1 MDQENKDGFEQEE
14 GNEPQAP
21 TNITETKTISEIR
34 EDMYFV
40 DIKPFSP
47 IPKEEMMTKYKDD
60 VFWYVFDETKQQ
72 VLAHRV
78 KNKIEP
84 VTYLFQ
90 EKEDAEEWRYIGSKS
105 GTHQDH
111 KLIVE
116 GAKFSSI
123 LESVKDTLG
132 EFEVLAIS
140 HAEAQNVFENYPE
153 LKLTREVEES
163 RKANQASEERDNF

>member
-1 MDQENKDGFEQEE
+1 MDQENQDGFDQEE
-14 GNEPQAP
+14 RDEQQPPG
-21 TNITETKTISEIR
+21 NITESRAISEII
-34 EDMYFV
+34 EDMYFT

-47 IPKEEMMTKYKDD
+47 IPEEEMMTKYKDD
-60 VFWYVFDETKQQ
+60 VFWYVFDETKQHI
-72 VLAHRV
+72 LAHRV

-123 LESVKDTLG
+123 LESVEDTLG
-132 EFEVLAIS
+132 EFQVLAIS

-153 LKLTREVEES
+153 VKLTREVEES
-163 RKANQASEERDNF
+163 RKLNQDSKELDNF